1 MSCYFSL
8 RPIWD
13 LEVDRKRMAW
23 AEAAGFK
30 IHRTIDYWTGD
41 IAHLVFAETEKE
53 LSLLLLTLP
62 GDLM

>member
-1 MSCYFSL
+1 
-8 RPIWD
+8 
-13 LEVDRKRMAW
+13 MAW